1 MRRHIAVTKNKNNSE
16 ENIKLIKI
24 PLTRGK
30 GGGSELAPSGPV
42 AGIELLESAH
52 LNFLCFKNF

>member
-1 MRRHIAVTKNKNNSE
+1 M
-16 ENIKLIKI
+16 IKI

-42 AGIELLESAH
+42 TGIELLESAH
-52 LNFLCFKNF
+52 LNFCVLKTFKNFWSEIGN